1 MLICVKSKH
10 GCSSG
15 MMSWNVIV
23 MRFVCKDSNNVDS
36 EIHYFK
42 DGSIPLF
49 CSVDFFGCLQGDIT
63 VHHILSNFMMLLC
76 SDLGSRWYSYAC
88 MSCLVVL
95 LCITTLQY
103 HHTFSLNHHT
113 LSHQSIISG
122 SFHRFMADLCL
133 FASFLSFYHRFMRFT
148 ANLTWFLTD
157 LSTFYSLL
165 SLFITDLCSI
175 SSFLSLFILFSNFF
189 L

>member
-23 MRFVCKDSNNVDS
+23 MRLVCKDSNNVDS

-76 SDLGSRWYSYAC
+76 SDLWSRWYC
-88 MSCLVVL
+88 SCGASLYQLFL
-95 LCITTLQY
+95 LICA
-103 HHTFSLNHHT
+103 HFPHFSLFFSRICAHFVLIFS
-113 LSHQSIISG
+113 LSLHFSG
-122 SFHRFMADLCL
+122 FLRFSCSLSLHFSGFLRFLPGFSRLFLSSL
-133 FASFLSFYHRFMRFT
+133 FATDFT
-148 ANLTWFLTD
+148 F
-157 LSTFYSLL
+157 
-165 SLFITDLCSI
+165 
-175 SSFLSLFILFSNFF
+175 
-189 L
+189 

>member
-23 MRFVCKDSNNVDS
+23 MRLVCKDSNNVDS

-76 SDLGSRWYSYAC
+76 SDLWSSSLYQLFLLICALFPHFSHLFSRICAHF
-88 MSCLVVL
+88 VL
-95 LCITTLQY
+95 
-103 HHTFSLNHHT
+103 TFSLSLHFQGFSDFPAHFRSIFQG
-113 LSHQSIISG
+113 LS
-122 SFHRFMADLCL
+122 D
-133 FASFLSFYHRFMRFT
+133 FLRVSH
-148 ANLTWFLTD
+148 D
-157 LSTFYSLL
+157 
-165 SLFITDLCSI
+165 
-175 SSFLSLFILFSNFF
+175 FF
-189 L
+189 